1 MGLLLAWVLL
11 MMVEPPYANLALE
24 IEREDLL
31 YCKLGRR

>member
-11 MMVEPPYANLALE
+11 MMVEPPYASLALD
-24 IEREDLL
+24 REDLL